1 VEREDG
7 YIGVMCMK
15 ADIVVIG
22 GGIVGVL
29 IAHELARR
37 GEDVLIVE
45 KRYLGSGST
54 FRCGTG
60 IRQQFTD
67 EANVRMMK
75 RAVELRK
82 KYHEAYGFPFKQSG
96 YLFLW
101 YTEEEVEYIKKAVKL
116 QNSLG
121 VPTRLISPD
130 EAKEIV
136 PLLDVSEVIA
146 ATRNPTDAKASPFY
160 ALASFAKAAREM
172 GARIMEYTE
181 VIGIKRKGSSI
192 DKVITTRGEISTGI
206 VVNAT
211 NARAKLINAMA
222 GVPIEIPIEPYKH
235 QSVITQPIKGGT
247 INPMVISLRYHH
259 AYLTQT
265 AHGGVIGGVG
275 VEEGP
280 TYDLTPTY
288 EFLRA
293 VSEAFTKIIPALR
306 NLRILRIRAG
316 FYAKTPDSNPAIG
329 RIKEIDEFYIAAGF
343 SGHGFMMA
351 PSVAEAV
358 ADIITKGSTSLPID
372 RYDPYRFE
380 RGELRSKALQMG
392 RNSFY

>member
-1 VEREDG
+1 MR
-7 YIGVMCMK
+7 
-15 ADIVVIG
+15 ADIVVVG
-22 GGIVGVL
+22 GGIVGTL
-29 IAHELARR
+29 IAHELAKR
-37 GEDVLIVE
+37 GEDVLVVE

-67 EANVRMMK
+67 EANIRMMK

-82 KYHEAYGFPFKQSG
+82 KYAEEYEFPFKQAG
-96 YLFLW
+96 YLFLR
-101 YTEEEVEYIKKAVKL
+101 YTEEEVEYIKKAVQL

-121 VPTRLISPD
+121 VPTRLITPE

-136 PLLDVSEVIA
+136 PLLDISEVIA
-146 ATRNPTDAKASPFY
+146 ATRNPTDAKASPFH
-160 ALASFAKAAREM
+160 ATAAFAKHAREF
-172 GARIMEYTE
+172 GARFLEYTE
-181 VIGIKRKGSSI
+181 VIGIRKKGSAI
-192 DKVITTRGEISTGI
+192 EAVITTRGEISTGI

-235 QSVITQPIKGGT
+235 QAVVTQPIKLGS
-247 INPMVISLRYHH
+247 IDPMVISLRYHH

-265 AHGGVIGGVG
+265 ARGGVIGGVG

-288 EFLRA
+288 EFLRT
-293 VSEAFTKIIPALR
+293 VSHAFTKIIPALK
-306 NLRILRIRAG
+306 NVLILRTRAG

-329 RIKEIDEFYIAAGF
+329 KIKEIEDFYIAAGF

-351 PSVAEAV
+351 PSVAEGI
-358 ADIITKGSTSLPID
+358 ADLITKGSSSLPLY

-392 RNSFY
+392 